1 MAGKIIVLA
10 HPRHHHGRRDRQ
22 QQRRHLRNKA
32 IPNRQQQIG
41 ADGTIEAALDA
52 DLAAIGAGVGDAKR
66 LEASAARL
74 KEDAA
79 RANDAVSAVD
89 LETEAAELTRLQ
101 AAYRANAQVIGVARD
116 LFDQI
121 LGLVR

>member
-1 MAGKIIVLA
+1 MAG
-10 HPRHHHGRRDRQ
+10 
-22 QQRRHLRNKA
+22 
-32 IPNRQQQIG
+32 IG
-41 ADGTIEAALDA
+41 ANVSDT
-52 DLAAIGAGVGDAKR
+52 KR
-66 LEASAARL
+66 LEATAASL

-89 LETEAAELTRLQ
+89 LEREAAELTRLQ

-121 LGLVR
+121 LGLAR

>member
-1 MAGKIIVLA
+1 M
-10 HPRHHHGRRDRQ
+10 
-22 QQRRHLRNKA
+22 
-32 IPNRQQQIG
+32 
-41 ADGTIEAALDA
+41 LDA
-52 DLAAIGAGVGDAKR
+52 DLAGVGAIVGNTRR
-66 LEASAARL
+66 LEAAAASL

-89 LETEAAELTRLQ
+89 LEKEAAELTRLQ

-121 LGLVR
+121 LGLTR